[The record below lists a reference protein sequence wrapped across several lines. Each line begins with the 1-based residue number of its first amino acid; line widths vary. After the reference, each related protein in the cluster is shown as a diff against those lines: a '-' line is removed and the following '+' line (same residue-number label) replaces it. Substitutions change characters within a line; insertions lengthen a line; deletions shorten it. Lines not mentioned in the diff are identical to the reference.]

1 VINVEVLPR
10 VYSDHNPLLVS
21 FSNHRDNVWPSRRQ
35 FRYEASWEKNQEFG
49 ALVKQ
54 VWRVR
59 KPWEAVS
66 SNVRNNLKGCQ
77 RIMQRWVRKE
87 GGKLEDQIQAKEQE
101 LQALQLQPLIEEEQ
115 ELQLKDDIH
124 SLLEQ
129 EEMKWKQRAKEN
141 WLQFGDRNTKFFH
154 ASANQKFKSHRM
166 EKILDQE
173 GQLFTEHSK
182 IEGAFINYFTELFKA
197 GSDLEVEAS
206 SNAIQPKVI
215 AAMNNQLLVD
225 FTPDEIGIALS
236 QMAALKAPEPDG
248 FTASFFQK
256 NWSTIHG
263 EVCNAIMSFFD
274 TGVLDPNIN
283 MTNIVLI
290 PKISS
295 PQSVTYFRPISLCNV
310 IYKLISKVLANRFKG
325 VLSGIISSSQSAF
338 LAGWLI
344 TDNVII
350 AYEILHTMQNRLWS
364 KVGFMGLKLDMSKA
378 YDRVEWAFL
387 ETVMRRLG
395 FDDRWIHLVMACVKS
410 VTYSVVV
417 NGNSVGSTTPTRG
430 ISQGDPISPY
440 LFLLCAEALSSL
452 ISHAAETGVITGVPT
467 SPRGPRVSHLFFA
480 DDSLLFC
487 RANSVEWRRL
497 MKILGIYEVGS
508 GQKLNL
514 QKTSII
520 FSRNTSVEKKAEILN
535 LSGFTEA

>member
-1 VINVEVLPR
+1 
-10 VYSDHNPLLVS
+10 
-21 FSNHRDNVWPSRRQ
+21 
-35 FRYEASWEKNQEFG
+35 
-49 ALVKQ
+49 
-54 VWRVR
+54 
-59 KPWEAVS
+59 
-66 SNVRNNLKGCQ
+66 
-77 RIMQRWVRKE
+77 
-87 GGKLEDQIQAKEQE
+87 
-101 LQALQLQPLIEEEQ
+101 LQPLIEEEQ

-141 WLQFGDRNTKFFH
+141 WLQFGDRNTKIFH
-154 ASANQKFKSHRM
+154 ASANQKFKSHRI

-173 GQLFTEHSK
+173 GQLFTEHSE
-182 IEGAFINYFTELFKA
+182 IEGAFINYFTELFTA

-206 SNAIQPKVI
+206 SNAIQPKVT

-225 FTPDEIGIALS
+225 FTPDEIDIALS
-236 QMAALKAPEPDG
+236 QMAAFKAPEPNG

-274 TGVLDPNIN
+274 TGVLDPKIN

-295 PQSVTYFRPISLCNV
+295 PQSVTDFKPISLCNV

-325 VLSGIISSSQSAF
+325 VLPGIISSSQSAF
-338 LAGWLI
+338 LAGRLI

-350 AYEILHTMQNRLWS
+350 VYEILHTMQNRLWS

-387 ETVMRRLG
+387 ETVMMRLG
-395 FDDRWIHLVMACVKS
+395 FGDRWIHLVMACVKS
-410 VTYSVVV
+410 ETYSVVV
-417 NGNSVGSTTPTRG
+417 SGNSVGSITLTRG
-430 ISQGDPISPY
+430 IRQGDPISPY

-452 ISHAAETGVITGVPT
+452 ISHVAETGVITGVPT

-487 RANSVEWRRL
+487 RANSLEWRRL